1 MNVIYEPKGRAKEYA
16 DLACNLYRGCTHGC
30 TYCYAPGC
38 MRTTSAVWHEKGE
51 VRKNVLD
58 LFAKDVKKLSGDPRR
73 VLFCFLSDPYQALEG
88 KEHVTRQAIQLA
100 QAHHVKVD
108 ILTKGDKELILADL
122 PLMKAA
128 GVHLGIT
135 LSFINDA
142 SRKEWEPFASSVKDR
157 LAVLKRAHDE
167 GVFTWVSMEPV
178 IKPEEALAVVRAAH
192 PYVNFWKVGKL
203 NHNKAVESL
212 VDWRQFRLDIEALF
226 KELGISEN
234 RYYIKADLRK
244 A

>member
-1 MNVIYEPKGRAKEYA
+1 
-16 DLACNLYRGCTHGC
+16 
-30 TYCYAPGC
+30 
-38 MRTTSAVWHEKGE
+38 MRTTSLVWHEKGE

-58 LFAKDVKKLSGDPRR
+58 LFAKDVKKLSGDQRR
-73 VLFCFLSDPYQALEG
+73 VLFCFLSDPYQELEG

-100 QAHHVKVD
+100 HKHQVKVD

-122 PLMKAA
+122 PLMKTA
-128 GVHLGIT
+128 GVHLGVT

-142 SRKEWEPFASSVKDR
+142 SRKEWEPFASSVEDR

-167 GVFTWVSMEPV
+167 GIFTWVSMEPV

-192 PYVNFWKVGKL
+192 TYVDYWKVGKL

-212 VDWRQFRLDIEALF
+212 VDWRHFRMDVAALF
-226 KELGISEN
+226 RDLGIAED